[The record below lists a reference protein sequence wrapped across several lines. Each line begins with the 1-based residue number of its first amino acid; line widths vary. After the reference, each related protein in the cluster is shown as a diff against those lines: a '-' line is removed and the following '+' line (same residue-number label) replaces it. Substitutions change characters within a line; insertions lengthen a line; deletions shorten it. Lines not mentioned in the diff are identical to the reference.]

1 VPEGQLETIA
11 SGGVRHA
18 VARTSVRLS
27 SLYGVAKRVIAHLD
41 CDAFYATVELI
52 RRPELK
58 GKPVIVSGSS
68 PRAVVTTASYEA
80 RAYGVGSAM
89 ATSRALRLCP
99 QAILVA
105 PDFKAYRAVSQQ
117 IWSIVRAR
125 LQVVQQLGLD
135 EAYADLT
142 GIEKPLRVIREL
154 VTVVKTETGIQLSV
168 GVAPNRLIAKIAS
181 DLDKPAG
188 LVAIGREQ
196 ACELLA
202 TRSPRIIP
210 GIGPKSAERLA
221 ASGFGTLGDLQ
232 KAAEPDLIELFGE
245 RQGRW
250 LHQRAFLHDD
260 SQLVT
265 RRVAKSRSAETTF
278 DTDVDDH
285 AELEQVLDAQ
295 ATRLAEELEQRGVA
309 GRTIGI
315 KVRLDD
321 WTNVTRAR
329 TLERHVNDAATI
341 TAVALELFR
350 AYSPPRPVRLI
361 GVRVAGFEAE
371 REATTDDLSQLA
383 LPM

>member
-1 VPEGQLETIA
+1 
-11 SGGVRHA
+11 
-18 VARTSVRLS
+18 
-27 SLYGVAKRVIAHLD
+27 VAKRVIAHLD
-41 CDAFYATVELI
+41 CDAFYATVELM

-99 QAILVA
+99 QAILVP
-105 PDFKAYRAVSQQ
+105 PDFKAYRATSKE
-117 IWSIVRAR
+117 IWSIVDAR
-125 LQVVQQLGLD
+125 LDVVQHLGMD

-142 GIEKPLRVIREL
+142 GIDKPLRVIREL
-154 VTVVKTETGIQLSV
+154 VAQVKEKTGIQLSV

-202 TRSPRIIP
+202 DRSPRIIP
-210 GIGPKSAERLA
+210 GVGPKSADRLA
-221 ASGFGTLGDLQ
+221 EAGLRTLADLQ
-232 KAAEPDLIELFGE
+232 RCPENELVARFGE

-250 LHQRAFLHDD
+250 LHQRAFLRDD
-260 SQLVT
+260 SPLVT
-265 RRVAKSRSAETTF
+265 SRVAKSRSVETTF
-278 DTDVDDH
+278 DTDIADH
-285 AELEQVLDAQ
+285 SELEEVLVAQ
-295 ATRLAEELEQRGVA
+295 ATRLAEELGSRGIS
-309 GRTIGI
+309 GKTIGI

-329 TLERHVNDAATI
+329 TVERHVNDVETI
-341 TAVALELFR
+341 KAVALELFR
-350 AYSPPRPVRLI
+350 AYSPARPVRLI
-361 GVRVAGFEAE
+361 GVRVAGFEQDAE
-371 REATTDDLSQLA
+371 KPAADRSQLA
-383 LPM
+383 LPV

>member
-1 VPEGQLETIA
+1 M
-11 SGGVRHA
+11 
-18 VARTSVRLS
+18 
-27 SLYGVAKRVIAHLD
+27 AKRVIAHLD
-41 CDAFYATVELI
+41 CDAFYATVELM

-99 QAILVA
+99 QAILVP
-105 PDFKAYRAVSQQ
+105 PDFKAYRATSKT
-117 IWSIVRAR
+117 IWAIVDTHLA
-125 LQVVQQLGLD
+125 VVQHLGMD
-135 EAYADLT
+135 EAYADLS
-142 GIEKPLRVIREL
+142 GLDKPLRVIREI
-154 VTVVKTETGIQLSV
+154 VTEVKAATGIQLSV

-202 TRSPRIIP
+202 DRSLRIIP

-221 ASGFGTLGDLQ
+221 EAGFSTLRDLQ
-232 KAAEPDLIELFGE
+232 RVEESDLVERFGE

-260 SQLVT
+260 SPLT
-265 RRVAKSRSAETTF
+265 TERVAKSRSAETTF
-278 DTDVDDH
+278 DVDIDDH
-285 AELEQVLDAQ
+285 SELEQVLSAQ
-295 ATRLAEELEQRGVA
+295 ATRLAQELSGRGIG

-329 TLERHVNDAATI
+329 TLERHVNDAETI
-341 TAVALELFR
+341 REVALELLR
-350 AYSPPRPVRLI
+350 TYAPPRPVRLI
-361 GVRVAGFEAE
+361 GVRVAGFE
-371 REATTDDLSQLA
+371 TDADPEQTDRSQLS
-383 LPM
+383 LPV